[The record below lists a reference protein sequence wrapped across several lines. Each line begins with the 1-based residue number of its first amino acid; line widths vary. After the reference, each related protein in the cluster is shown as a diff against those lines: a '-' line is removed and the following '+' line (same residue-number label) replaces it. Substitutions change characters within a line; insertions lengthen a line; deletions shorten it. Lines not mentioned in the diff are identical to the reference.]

1 MHSWLECV
9 RGIARLPLSCLSPRD
24 AKASHDTAGIR
35 IGVGMGTG
43 YGEGMGGE
51 LSRKHPLL
59 ALELASSQASHSQ
72 IPIRLLQTD
81 GPYCNG
87 DGLANVMTVA

>member
-24 AKASHDTAGIR
+24 AKSSHDTAGIR

-43 YGEGMGGE
+43 YGEGMGEE
-51 LSRKHPLL
+51 LSRKHLPLGFETGL
-59 ALELASSQASHSQ
+59 FSSISFPDSH
-72 IPIRLLQTD
+72 
-81 GPYCNG
+81 
-87 DGLANVMTVA
+87 TVAVD